1 MRRRILRLLLL
12 MFAAFILPACA
23 GSEKAAESENEMF
36 DTHTKQFLKYAEK
49 YGLIESAEYQALE
62 DQLEKENDRRKKA
75 VEQGEVIYGPTQYT
89 METYIKYICGSM
101 EPELIEKMKGK
112 EISCTE
118 EDVRAYY
125 EDNKEYIAVQ
135 EAAMQFD
142 VIMTSQENKELL
154 EKIAQEDDVIKYAE
168 SDAEVFTVSEM
179 EFQENSVVYNRN
191 PDLMEQLFGM
201 KSGDRYLTEDIEGIV
216 YLYVYKGETESCI
229 LPYEQ
234 VRESVENMYLRAEF
248 DEIFSR
254 E

>member
-1 MRRRILRLLLL
+1 
-12 MFAAFILPACA
+12 
-23 GSEKAAESENEMF
+23 
-36 DTHTKQFLKYAEK
+36 
-49 YGLIESAEYQALE
+49 
-62 DQLEKENDRRKKA
+62 
-75 VEQGEVIYGPTQYT
+75 
-89 METYIKYICGSM
+89 
-101 EPELIEKMKGK
+101 
-112 EISCTE
+112 
-118 EDVRAYY
+118 
-125 EDNKEYIAVQ
+125 
-135 EAAMQFD
+135 MQFD

-248 DEIFSR
+248 DEILSR